1 MSLWKIT
8 RNERNTLEKR
18 FEHDGWRFSRTQ
30 SGADSGRRRTII
42 IVHRTVRDAPPPSM
56 TTIRQGLGCGVVCFR
71 KFEFKKQTAFRHYCK
86 RCELVTPSLETLKQK
101 QKSKFRV
108 PPLYWRSTERFA
120 DDDKKRIVR
129 FSSRIRNDRRCGLSW
144 KNILSQANTSLK
156 RGQITFRKLKK
167 KKKYEHFGYCTLIP
181 KKLRKN
187 NLF

>member
-42 IVHRTVRDAPPPSM
+42 IVHRTVRDAPPSM
-56 TTIRQGLGCGVVCFR
+56 TTTRQGLGCGVVCFR

-120 DDDKKRIVR
+120 DDNKKRIVR
-129 FSSRIRNDRRCGLSW
+129 FSSRIRNDRRCGLPW

-167 KKKYEHFGYCTLIP
+167 KKKIRTFWILYVNT
-181 KKLRKN
+181 KKIKEK
-187 NLF
+187 